1 MASEVERLRAE
12 LKKAR
17 KAVTNKINRVQKSTG
32 AKVGGSEF
40 DPRRR
45 VGVENSYNAKQLQ
58 THLAQLKD
66 FMRRGNQFVALSG
79 GTPTTK
85 GEWNVYKRREQ
96 AQAEVRQAYQAKQAK
111 IDTPSGLTALQNKQ
125 GTNEGPNA
133 VVQGPYKTIDRSP
146 SDITSRSALK
156 SLSEQLLTQVKP
168 NYLAGKIGQGRE
180 NLYKALEIMGDDDE
194 MARLTYLSDS
204 QFDAF
209 WFGTNIAESV
219 FMKYNLEH
227 NNKDGSRK
235 EKWQDKAIADA
246 ADELGDYITW
256 AEGLPRGESQA
267 ANKRPGKEAG
277 EVTRISNITR

>member
-17 KAVTNKINRVQKSTG
+17 QAVTNKINRVQKSTG

-45 VGVENSYNAKQLQ
+45 AGIENQYNAKQLQ
-58 THLAQLKD
+58 SHLSELKD

-79 GTPTTK
+79 GAPATK
-85 GEWNVYKRREQ
+85 GEWYVYKRREQ
-96 AQAEVRQAYQAKQAK
+96 AQAAAREAYQAVQAK
-111 IDTPSGLTALQNKQ
+111 IDTPSGYTALQNKQ
-125 GTNEGPNA
+125 NATEGPNA
-133 VVQGPYKTIDRSP
+133 IVQGPYRTIDRSP
-146 SDITSRSALK
+146 SDVASRSALK
-156 SLSEQLLTQVKP
+156 SLSENLLNQIKP

-194 MARLTYLSDS
+194 MARLTYLSDA

-209 WFGTNIAESV
+209 WFGTNIGEAV

-227 NNKDGSRK
+227 NNSDGSRK
-235 EKWQDKAIADA
+235 ERWQDRAIAGA
-246 ADELGDYITW
+246 AEDLGEYITW
-256 AEGLPRGESQA
+256 AEGLPRGESKTV
-267 ANKRPGKEAG
+267 NKRPYQEAS
-277 EVTRISNITR
+277 EVIRGFTS